1 MFSILFKRE
10 NSFLRRITLLAAS
23 DFVFKTERNV
33 EKDSGKERESD
44 VDLGVLWGVKPLE
57 VSRFV
62 DRDVSV
68 DSHEDDDIDG
78 AGHEGVDDG
87 HLEVSLVESN
97 GVRSPR

>member
-1 MFSILFKRE
+1 M
-10 NSFLRRITLLAAS
+10 
-23 DFVFKTERNV
+23 
-33 EKDSGKERESD
+33 
-44 VDLGVLWGVKPLE
+44 KPLE

-97 GVRSPR
+97 GVRSPLESMRNILEGWYGSDENAEV